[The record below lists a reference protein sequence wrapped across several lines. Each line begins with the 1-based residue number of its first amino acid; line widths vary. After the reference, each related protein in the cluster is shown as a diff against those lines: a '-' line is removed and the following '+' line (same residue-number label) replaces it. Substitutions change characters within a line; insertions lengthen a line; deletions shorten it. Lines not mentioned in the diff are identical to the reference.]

1 MVKKCRK
8 EGREK
13 GIAEGR
19 AEVAKN
25 LIKIKMPIEQIIET
39 TGLSQEEVKELS
51 KSLKEKVV
59 KKEK

>member
-1 MVKKCRK
+1 
-8 EGREK
+8 
-13 GIAEGR
+13 
-19 AEVAKN
+19 
-25 LIKIKMPIEQIIET
+25 MPIEQIIET